1 MILVTWAGGINR
13 GREQGRRREELERE
27 ERASRKY
34 EEEEFMEGEIK
45 QPRTGWKR
53 VCTSPNGLETN

>member
-13 GREQGRRREELERE
+13 GREQGRRQKELERE

-34 EEEEFMEGEIK
+34 EEEELMEGEIK
-45 QPRTGWKR
+45 TASHRM
-53 VCTSPNGLETN
+53 ETCMHKPKWS